1 MLDGVRRWM
10 GYARSDMSE
19 VEVRVNRALVAL
31 RRLGWV
37 LVAWC
42 LLLAVIAYLSIRET
56 QRMLCHTRWPEYGG
70 AQCSTHF
77 TGDTLVH
84 LIVIAAGSVTFLLLA
99 LALLPRIETT
109 ASSSEDRAPR
119 E

>member
-1 MLDGVRRWM
+1 ML
-10 GYARSDMSE
+10 E
-19 VEVRVNRALVAL
+19 IEIRVNRALVAL

-37 LVAWC
+37 LVGWC

-56 QRMLCHTRWPEYGG
+56 QRMLCHTTWPEYSS

-77 TGDTLVH
+77 TGDTLVY
-84 LIVIAAGSVTFLLLA
+84 LVAVAAGSLTCLLLA
-99 LALLPRIETT
+99 LALLPGIETT
-109 ASSSEDRAPR
+109 ASPSGERAAR